1 MAIKTMVPASTVG
14 GSPPRYAKIVPLRG
28 ERTML
33 RVIGGTIVGIVVWLF
48 LVTVIDRGLR
58 FEWHDYMAVYKA
70 MAFTLPMMAARLSE
84 SAVSSLVSGYVA
96 ASIGRGRWAPILS
109 GVILLLPFIYIH
121 SQLWHRFPIWYHLT
135 FLTSLLV
142 LSVVGGMFARN
153 STGAA

>member
-1 MAIKTMVPASTVG
+1 MAPARTVG
-14 GSPPRYAKIVPLRG
+14 GSPPHYAKIVPLRG

-33 RVIGGTIVGIVVWLF
+33 RLIAGTIVGIVVWLF

-96 ASIGRGRWAPILS
+96 GSIGRGRWAPLLS
-109 GVILLLPFIYIH
+109 GIILLLFFIPIH
-121 SQLWHRFPIWYHLT
+121 YGLWHRFPIWYHLT
-135 FLTSLLV
+135 FLTSLVL
-142 LSVVGGMFARN
+142 LSVVGGMLARN
-153 STGAA
+153 NTSAA